1 MYSWVYGVDDFMEN
15 LLEMNIKMSY
25 SVKTYWKVKI
35 AKKKIYAKLN
45 MKDSNF
51 KINKMLLILFQIYV
65 STVKYRFE

>member
-35 AKKKIYAKLN
+35 AKKKL
-45 MKDSNF
+45 
-51 KINKMLLILFQIYV
+51 KIIKSIKKIAPY
-65 STVKYRFE
+65 SCP